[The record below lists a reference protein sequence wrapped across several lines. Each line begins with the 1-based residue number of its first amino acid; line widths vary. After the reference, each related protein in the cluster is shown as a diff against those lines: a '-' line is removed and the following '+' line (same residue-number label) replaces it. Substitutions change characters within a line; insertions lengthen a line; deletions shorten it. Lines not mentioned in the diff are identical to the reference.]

1 METTTTNNNFKS
13 EEYFINMGPQHPATH
28 GVLRLLLTIDGEII
42 KKVEPDLGYIHRSIE
57 KMCERDSYQQ
67 IVHLTDRMDYLSSHI
82 NNEAVCL
89 VVENALEIE
98 VPERVKVIRT
108 IIGELTRLASHQ
120 LWWGVMGMDVGALTT
135 YFYGF
140 RDRELI
146 NDIFEE
152 TCGARLTMNYN
163 IPGGLMFDI
172 HPNFVKRVK
181 DFITHFKTKLPEY
194 DRLLTGNV
202 IFQKRMRGVG
212 ILTKEDAI
220 SFGASGPVGRGSGYS
235 CDVRKHHPYSA
246 LDKVTFKEALRT
258 EGDSLARYEVR
269 IQEMWE
275 SMSIIEQLIDNI
287 PEGDFK
293 VATKAVIKLPK
304 GEYYQKVEAAR
315 GELGVYVVST
325 GTKNPYRLKFRSP
338 GFSNLSLLNHI
349 AVGGKIGDLVAS
361 MATLDIVVPDID
373 RQNKYN
379 EYIIKYHKNYLRF
392 TFRVYA

>member
-1 METTTTNNNFKS
+1 MQTTTINNNFKS

-42 KKVEPDLGYIHRSIE
+42 KNVEPDLGYIHRSIE
-57 KMCERDSYQQ
+57 KMCESDSYQQ

-89 VVENALEIE
+89 AVENALELE
-98 VPERVKVIRT
+98 VPDRVKVIRT
-108 IIGELTRLASHQ
+108 ILDELTRISSHC
-120 LWWGVMGMDVGALTT
+120 LWWGVMGMDVGALTS

-140 RDRELI
+140 RDREMI

-163 IPGGLMFDI
+163 IPGGLMQDI

-181 DFITHFKTKLPEY
+181 DFIVHFKTKIPEY

-202 IFQKRMRGVG
+202 IFQKRTKGVG
-212 ILTKEDAI
+212 ILSREDAI
-220 SFGASGPVGRGSGYS
+220 SFGASGPVARASDYS
-235 CDVRKHHPYSA
+235 CDVRKYHPYSA
-246 LDKVTFKEALRT
+246 LDKVNFNEALHT
-258 EGDSLARYEVR
+258 DGDSYARYLVR

-287 PEGDFK
+287 PEGDHK
-293 VATKAVIKLPK
+293 VATNAVIKLPK
-304 GEYYQKVEAAR
+304 GEFYQKVETAR
-315 GELGVYVVST
+315 GELGVFIIST
-325 GTKNPYRLKFRSP
+325 GTKNPYRVKFRSP
-338 GFSNLSLLNHI
+338 GLSNLSLLNHI

-361 MATLDIVVPDID
+361 MATIDIVVPDID
-373 RQNKYN
+373 R
-379 EYIIKYHKNYLRF
+379 
-392 TFRVYA
+392 

>member
-1 METTTTNNNFKS
+1 METATPNTNFKS

-89 VVENALEIE
+89 AVENALQIE
-98 VPERVKVIRT
+98 VPDRVKVIRT
-108 IIGELTRLASHQ
+108 IIDELTRIASHT

-163 IPGGLMFDI
+163 IPGGLMHDI
-172 HPNFVKRVK
+172 HPNFIKRVK
-181 DFITHFKTKLPEY
+181 DFIIHFRNKLPEY

-202 IFQKRMRGVG
+202 IFQKRTKGVG
-212 ILTKEDAI
+212 ILTRKDAI
-220 SFGASGPVGRGSGYS
+220 SYGASGPVARGSDYS
-235 CDVRKHHPYSA
+235 CDIRKHHPYSA
-246 LDKVTFKEALRT
+246 YDRVQFKEALRT
-258 EGDSLARYEVR
+258 EGDSFARYEVR
-269 IQEMWE
+269 IMEMWE
-275 SMSIIEQLIDNI
+275 SLAIIEQLIDNI
-287 PEGDFK
+287 PEGDHK
-293 VATKAVIKLPK
+293 VATNAVIKLPK
-304 GEYYQKVEAAR
+304 GEYYQKVETAR
-315 GELGVYVVST
+315 GELGVFIIST
-325 GTKNPYRLKFRSP
+325 GTKNPYRMKFRSP
-338 GFSNLSLLNHI
+338 GLSNLSLLNHI
-349 AVGGKIGDLVAS
+349 TVGGKIGDLVAT
-361 MATLDIVVPDID
+361 MATIDIVVPDID
-373 RQNKYN
+373 R
-379 EYIIKYHKNYLRF
+379 
-392 TFRVYA
+392 